1 MATLTV
7 GLSGYLNIEV
17 AIDAA
22 SQGDTIELSPGYSGE
37 TVTVT
42 KSDITIVGGSSS
54 QNIVLVI
61 GDGVSG
67 LVLSGEAPINVTDS
81 DGDDTV
87 SGNNGDNVI
96 TVTGGIDVVAGGL
109 GTDRLVVDYS
119 ATSAAVT
126 GTATTISSD
135 QGTVNVIGSSI
146 EHYTVSTGSGID
158 TLTFL
163 DGDNYI
169 DAGTTGGNTI
179 TVGSGDNTIISGSGI
194 DGIIAGTGNN
204 YIEGGDGAN
213 TITVGPTGSGNNII
227 YSGSGIDAII
237 VGNGNNFV
245 DAGTGGAN
253 TITVGPSGS
262 GNNTI
267 ISGTGIDTISVGNG
281 DNYIDAGTG
290 GANTIT
296 VGPTGFGNNT
306 IISGSGIDGIIT
318 GNGDNYIDAGTTGAN
333 TITVGSGNNTIISG
347 SGIDGIIAGTG
358 NNYIEGG
365 DGANTITAG
374 PTGFGNNIIVSGSGI
389 DTISVGNGDNCIDAG
404 TGGANTITVGSGN
417 NTIISGSGIDGF
429 TVGNGNNYIEGGEG
443 ANTIAVGNGN
453 NTIISGSGI
462 DTITAGNGSNNIEG
476 GEGANAI
483 TTGTGND
490 VVSSGISADT
500 IVTGAGNDIIKDAG
514 GAGAVTAGAGHD
526 RLIMDF
532 STATTAVTNTVTG
545 ADSHGGVL
553 GGTTYTGVE
562 EFHITTGSG
571 NDTLLGG
578 DGADVLDGG
587 AGADSLSAGS
597 GSDVIY
603 GGLGDVVDGGE
614 NLDGS
619 DFDVLVLEDFGNH
632 RIDLDS
638 LLDPENGTVVQ
649 LDGDGNET
657 GSVAFTGIE
666 SIEFVDTTVTTPE
679 DTILEGTLFT
689 AVATTTVANFVVGS
703 TTYVAGQTAARTEG
717 DLTINSGGSY
727 TFIPAPNYYG
737 PGPVTT
743 YTTVDT
749 LNPLSSGTFSF
760 KIDVEPV
767 DEVRPVCA
775 PDTTAT
781 DAPTVTITEDTNDD
795 DLISGGELSG
805 QVDVKITL
813 PAGAV
818 AGDTLTVTNL
828 NALKINAVSE
838 ADIDAGEV
846 IVTYDAPADGE
857 TITVSA
863 VITDAAGNTS
873 EAGSDSATLDLA
885 AVGAVTLDANI
896 TADDVI
902 NAAEAAETIAITGT
916 TAGEVA
922 AGDTVTLT
930 VDGSL
935 YTGPV
940 AADGRFS
947 IDVLGGDLATDP
959 DLRIDA
965 IVSFTDAAGNPG
977 TASDTETY
985 TVDVAAAGAVTLD
998 TDITP
1003 DDVINAA
1010 EAAET
1015 IAITGTTAGDVSA
1028 GDTVTLMVNEV
1039 AFFGDVAGDGR
1050 FSIDVL
1056 GSTLAA
1062 DPDLRIDASVSF
1074 TDAAGNPGTASDTET
1089 YTVDVAAAGAVTLDT
1104 DITPDDVINAAE
1116 AAETI
1121 AITGTTAGEVA
1132 AGDTVTL
1139 TVDGSLYTG
1148 PVAADGRFS
1157 IDVLG
1162 GDLATDPDLR
1172 IDAIISFTDAAGNPG
1187 TASDTETYT
1196 VDVAAAAPTVTITE
1210 DTNDDGLISNAEL
1223 WDTDSAQIN
1232 VTIELP
1238 TDAVAGDTVTSTN
1251 PDTPPTDVE
1260 LSEADIEAG
1269 EVIVTYDAPADGDT
1283 ITVSAVITDA
1293 AGNTSATSSDSAGV
1307 ICFTEGTLI
1316 TTEFGEIPIEDL
1328 KVGDLIQTLD
1338 SGLQPLRWIGR
1349 RYLDARELAGNDN
1362 LRPIRISQNVIGSEN
1377 CDRDLV
1383 VSPQHRILIAS
1394 RVAERMF
1401 GNAEVI
1407 VAVKHLLA
1415 IEGVDIASDLNHV
1428 TYFHILLDEHAI
1440 VYANKF
1446 LAESLY
1452 LGRQAQL
1459 SLSQASRAEVLA
1471 LFPELASPSFIPTSC
1486 RPIICNQK
1494 ARKLAERHIKNN
1506 RPIIRSQNGGHQF
1519 RLPRPSS
1526 SDGEHGLVVA

>member
-916 TAGEVA
+916 TAGDVS
-922 AGDTVTLT
+922 AGDTVTLM
-930 VDGSL
+930 VNEVAFFGD
-935 YTGPV
+935 V

-965 IVSFTDAAGNPG
+965 IV
-977 TASDTETY
+977 
-985 TVDVAAAGAVTLD
+985 
-998 TDITP
+998 
-1003 DDVINAA
+1003 
-1010 EAAET
+1010 
-1015 IAITGTTAGDVSA
+1015 
-1028 GDTVTLMVNEV
+1028 
-1039 AFFGDVAGDGR
+1039 
-1050 FSIDVL
+1050 
-1056 GSTLAA
+1056 
-1062 DPDLRIDASVSF
+1062 
-1074 TDAAGNPGTASDTET
+1074 
-1089 YTVDVAAAGAVTLDT
+1089 
-1104 DITPDDVINAAE
+1104 
-1116 AAETI
+1116 
-1121 AITGTTAGEVA
+1121 
-1132 AGDTVTL
+1132 
-1139 TVDGSLYTG
+1139 
-1148 PVAADGRFS
+1148 
-1157 IDVLG
+1157 
-1162 GDLATDPDLR
+1162 
-1172 IDAIISFTDAAGNPG
+1172 SFTDAAGNPG

-1251 PDTPPTDVE
+1251 PDTPPTDVK

>member
-135 QGTVNVIGSSI
+135 QGTVNLIGSSI

-404 TGGANTITVGSGN
+404 TGGANTI
-417 NTIISGSGIDGF
+417 
-429 TVGNGNNYIEGGEG
+429 
-443 ANTIAVGNGN
+443 AVGNGN

-514 GAGAVTAGAGHD
+514 GAGAVTAGGGHD

-916 TAGEVA
+916 TAGDVS
-922 AGDTVTLT
+922 AGDTVTLM
-930 VDGSL
+930 VNEVAFFGD
-935 YTGPV
+935 V

-965 IVSFTDAAGNPG
+965 IV
-977 TASDTETY
+977 
-985 TVDVAAAGAVTLD
+985 
-998 TDITP
+998 
-1003 DDVINAA
+1003 
-1010 EAAET
+1010 
-1015 IAITGTTAGDVSA
+1015 
-1028 GDTVTLMVNEV
+1028 
-1039 AFFGDVAGDGR
+1039 
-1050 FSIDVL
+1050 
-1056 GSTLAA
+1056 
-1062 DPDLRIDASVSF
+1062 
-1074 TDAAGNPGTASDTET
+1074 
-1089 YTVDVAAAGAVTLDT
+1089 
-1104 DITPDDVINAAE
+1104 
-1116 AAETI
+1116 
-1121 AITGTTAGEVA
+1121 
-1132 AGDTVTL
+1132 
-1139 TVDGSLYTG
+1139 
-1148 PVAADGRFS
+1148 
-1157 IDVLG
+1157 
-1162 GDLATDPDLR
+1162 
-1172 IDAIISFTDAAGNPG
+1172 SFTDAAGNPG

-1251 PDTPPTDVE
+1251 PDTPPTDVK

>member
-818 AGDTLTVTNL
+818 AGDTFTVTNL

-916 TAGEVA
+916 TAG
-922 AGDTVTLT
+922 
-930 VDGSL
+930 
-935 YTGPV
+935 
-940 AADGRFS
+940 
-947 IDVLGGDLATDP
+947 
-959 DLRIDA
+959 
-965 IVSFTDAAGNPG
+965 
-977 TASDTETY
+977 
-985 TVDVAAAGAVTLD
+985 
-998 TDITP
+998 
-1003 DDVINAA
+1003 
-1010 EAAET
+1010 
-1015 IAITGTTAGDVSA
+1015 DVSA

-1056 GSTLAA
+1056 GGDLAT
-1062 DPDLRIDASVSF
+1062 DPDLRIDAIVSF

-1172 IDAIISFTDAAGNPG
+1172 IDAIVSFTDAAGNPG

-1459 SLSQASRAEVLA
+1459 SLSQASRAEVLV